1 MFKFTFLNACD
12 DDVVGL
18 KKVGELTSSVGIA
31 NAVDVELEY
40 GRSRWKWRSGMRMD
54 VAAEEEEEEYETSRE
69 AGKV

>member
-40 GRSRWKWRSGMRMD
+40 GRSRWKPSPYLHILPFEKPSKAIEICHR
-54 VAAEEEEEEYETSRE
+54 
-69 AGKV
+69 K